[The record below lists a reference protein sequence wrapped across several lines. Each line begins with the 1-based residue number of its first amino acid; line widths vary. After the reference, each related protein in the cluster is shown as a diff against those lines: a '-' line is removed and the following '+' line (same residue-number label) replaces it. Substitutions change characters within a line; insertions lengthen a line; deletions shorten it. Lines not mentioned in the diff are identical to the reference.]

1 MFDICFPILMIFEKP
16 FLGRMLMGDRSAP
29 DPGRDED
36 PARGQ
41 GPAPSPQSGDS
52 AEDPGSQASAVTPD
66 WMDDAEWERFCA
78 TRAARDDEEPPEEDE
93 EFCPGP
99 DHEPQADISA
109 DEMTAQALA
118 DGQEHAAMMARLRAA
133 GLDGYAHHR
142 GDPPVPGVFTGLAS
156 GFGQGCAL
164 DEATPC
170 TDLSGLADE
179 ASGQDRAFTAVTDD
193 QLMGL
198 MGTRQRLECRQAW
211 ELLVTVAEFIR
222 RRPKPGCGLDLAG
235 RMPQVWDEHA
245 ASELAIQ
252 LHLTAGAADELLDLA
267 HDLTVKLPATL
278 AALRDGIIGLDKVHI
293 IALRCSPLNTAEA
306 RAAEAILFGQA
317 GVEEMTW
324 GMIRDRIARAVIE
337 VNPEAAIRRRED
349 AAKTRRVEIVPEDS
363 GNTMIAGRELPPA
376 AALAASQM
384 LTARA
389 RELRKAGIEG
399 GMDELRVLAYLEK
412 LGVLNPL
419 AGSQHN
425 SPHGG
430 TDGGPDRGP
439 AGNGDRDGGNSS
451 RDDGNSGD
459 DDRDDDRDGNGDRE
473 DGHGGDGDGGNGGP
487 GPGGPQPGGT
497 TGPGGADAVP
507 GDVPAG
513 FAARVNLTIPLATLQ
528 RLAER
533 PGVMSRTGPIDPALA
548 RDLAAAAARNPRST
562 WCVTVTGPD
571 GRPVAHGCG
580 RPPPRAGPGH
590 RDRRRQDRRDQGK
603 QGQADAAARDGP
615 VYIPGG
621 EPGLAGSGTLRLNLG
636 TRDLV
641 FAMES
646 LAGPCDHGHQAAG
659 HDPGLTLKHLTGIL
673 NACCTFPPC
682 RRPEAQCDYEH
693 STPYD
698 KGGMTCLCEGG
709 PVCRHNHRDKQ
720 APGWRLEQAGSRGW
734 FRWTTPS
741 GRRYLSGPT
750 QYPD

>member
-1 MFDICFPILMIFEKP
+1 
-16 FLGRMLMGDRSAP
+16 MGQRPAP

-41 GPAPSPQSGDS
+41 RPTPSPQGGDS
-52 AEDPGSQASAVTPD
+52 ADDRGGEACSVTPD

-78 TRAARDDEEPPEEDE
+78 TQAARDDEEPPDEDE
-93 EFCPGP
+93 AFYLDP
-99 DHEPQADISA
+99 DHGPQADISVT
-109 DEMTAQALA
+109 EMTAQALA
-118 DGQEHAAMMARLRAA
+118 AGEEHAAMMARLLAA
-133 GLDGYAHHR
+133 GVDGYAHRR
-142 GDPPVPGVFTGLAS
+142 GDPPVPGVFTGVAPA
-156 GFGQGCAL
+156 FGQGCAL
-164 DEATPC
+164 DEAAPC
-170 TDLSGLADE
+170 TTLSGLADA
-179 ASGQDRAFTAVTDD
+179 ASGEDRAFTTVTDD
-193 QLMGL
+193 QLLGL

-235 RMPQVWDEHA
+235 RMPPVWDEHA
-245 ASELAIQ
+245 AGELALQ
-252 LHLTAGAADELLDLA
+252 LHLTAAAADELLDLA

-278 AALRDGIIGLDKVHI
+278 AALRDGIIGMDKAHI
-293 IALRCSPLNTAEA
+293 IALRCSPLNAAEA
-306 RAAEAILFGQA
+306 RAAEAILFGHE

-349 AAKTRRVEIVPEDS
+349 AAKKRRVEIVPEDS

-419 AGSQHN
+419 AGGQQN
-425 SPHGG
+425 GPGGG
-430 TDGGPDRGP
+430 TDGGP
-439 AGNGDRDGGNSS
+439 AGNGDRD
-451 RDDGNSGD
+451 
-459 DDRDDDRDGNGDRE
+459 DGNGD
-473 DGHGGDGDGGNGGP
+473 DGGNGGP
-487 GPGGPQPGGT
+487 GPGGPHPVHPGGT
-497 TGPGGADAVP
+497 TDPGGAGVVP

-513 FAARVNLTIPLATLQ
+513 FAGRVDLTIPLANLLG
-528 RLAER
+528 LAER
-533 PGVMSRTGPIDPALA
+533 PGVMSRAGAIDPALT

-562 WCVTVTGPD
+562 WCVTVTGAD

-580 RPPPRAGPGH
+580 RPPPRAGPGN
-590 RDRRRQDRRDQGK
+590 RDRRSRDRRDQGK
-603 QGQADAAARDGP
+603 QSQADTAARDGP
-615 VYIPGG
+615 VYIPGDD
-621 EPGLAGSGTLRLNLG
+621 PGRPGSGTLRLHLG
-636 TRDLV
+636 PLDLV

-646 LAGPCDHGHQAAG
+646 LAGPCDHRHQAAG
-659 HDPGLTLKHLTGIL
+659 HDPGLKLKHLTGIL

-682 RRPEAQCDYEH
+682 RRPEARCDYEH
-693 STPYD
+693 STPFE
-698 KGGMTCLCEGG
+698 KGGKTCLCEAG

-720 APGWRLEQAGSRGW
+720 APGWHLEQAGARGW

-741 GRRYLSGPT
+741 GRSYLSGPT